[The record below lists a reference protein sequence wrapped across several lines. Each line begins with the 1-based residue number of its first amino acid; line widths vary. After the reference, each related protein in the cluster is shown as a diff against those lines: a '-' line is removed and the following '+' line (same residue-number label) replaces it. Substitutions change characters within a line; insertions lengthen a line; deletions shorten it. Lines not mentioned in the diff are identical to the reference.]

1 MGCKIREIQWKLYV
15 THGFWR
21 TIRRRYLLTMRSL
34 FRDIPQRFRG
44 IFKQAYHALT
54 RFVFFS
60 SLSSTDLFAEY
71 SLTKSN
77 RYCWVVSVLHV
88 ISSVTDLHFNCLNWL
103 LWSTFQEEEDD
114 LQMLVVA
121 IQEQLRKANF
131 EDFSNMMDSCRH
143 EDVLG

>member
-1 MGCKIREIQWKLYV
+1 MLNIQVVPQNKRILLGVLRCTSYV
-15 THGFWR
+15 E
-21 TIRRRYLLTMRSL
+21 LLG
-34 FRDIPQRFRG
+34 P
-44 IFKQAYHALT
+44 HAILE
-54 RFVFFS
+54 F
-60 SLSSTDLFAEY
+60 
-71 SLTKSN
+71 
-77 RYCWVVSVLHV
+77 
-88 ISSVTDLHFNCLNWL
+88 L